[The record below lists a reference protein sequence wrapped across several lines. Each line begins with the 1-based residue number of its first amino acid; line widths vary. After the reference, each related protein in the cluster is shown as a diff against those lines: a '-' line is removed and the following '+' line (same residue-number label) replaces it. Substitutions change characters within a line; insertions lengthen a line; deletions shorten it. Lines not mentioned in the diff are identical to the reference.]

1 MATFS
6 PYSNNGEK
14 VVFSGPR
21 SRYFTPQPGSLEVD
35 ASSANLEVMD
45 VGNWEAV
52 LNYLGINP
60 EE

>member
-6 PYSNNGEK
+6 PYSNNGEE

-21 SRYFTPQPGSLEVD
+21 SRYFTPQPGTVEVD
-35 ASSANLEVMD
+35 STCPTLKVMD
-45 VGNWEAV
+45 VGNWEDV

-60 EE
+60 EV